1 MEPTIAEVIFWGIFG
16 IGGLLTL
23 IIAPFIN
30 PNYDPKGDDPYAD
43 CPKYKEETGGWQNPQ
58 TVV

>member
-1 MEPTIAEVIFWGIFG
+1 MEPTIAEMIFWGIIG

-30 PNYDPKGDDPYAD
+30 PNFDPKGDDPYAD
-43 CPKYKEETGGWQNPQ
+43 CPKYKEETGG
-58 TVV
+58 